1 MHYTV
6 AHGNRHQPKGNA
18 MKKTAE
24 HEMLVDLN
32 NRFDIRKIPS
42 WVIGKNCYSK
52 YADAACI
59 TAIQDGTACFVR
71 ETEKAVLFSWHN
83 QGLMCCKVSG
93 GEFWVAK
100 SLLK

>member
-1 MHYTV
+1 
-6 AHGNRHQPKGNA
+6 